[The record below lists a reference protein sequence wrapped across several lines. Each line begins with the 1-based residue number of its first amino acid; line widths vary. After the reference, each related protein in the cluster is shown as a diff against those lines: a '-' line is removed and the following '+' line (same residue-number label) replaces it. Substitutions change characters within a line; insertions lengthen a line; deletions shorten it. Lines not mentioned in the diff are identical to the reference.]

1 MLEPSDKVKERINS
15 LSLPE
20 NYTALQVRNAP
31 DWDDYG
37 RNENL
42 QLFLDEIKTFPKDT
56 IFYLSAMNKDIS
68 DFIKNNS
75 DYIFSADRKN
85 AVSDPI
91 SVLLKKHLN
100 CPYSVCCC
108 PLHQW

>member
-68 DFIKNNS
+68 DFIKIILIIKYVNS
-75 DYIFSADRKN
+75 LRKTIN
-85 AVSDPI
+85 QCMM
-91 SVLLKKHLN
+91 LLQI
-100 CPYSVCCC
+100 CT
-108 PLHQW
+108 